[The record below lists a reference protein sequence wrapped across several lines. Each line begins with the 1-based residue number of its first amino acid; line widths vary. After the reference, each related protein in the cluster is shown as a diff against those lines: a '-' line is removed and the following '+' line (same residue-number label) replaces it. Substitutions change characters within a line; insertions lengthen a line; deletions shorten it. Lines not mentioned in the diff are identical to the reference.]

1 MSNVMFDP
9 LYGEIEFSAEL
20 NQLIH
25 APIVQRLR
33 HVRLSNIDSVELTG
47 ISNISRFEHVIGVAR
62 LTAELPFFST
72 LSQYE
77 RLVLQASALLHDWA
91 ITAFGHL
98 VEEAY
103 AYAGAKFFHE
113 DKLHELVMGESKEEV
128 GGVERQILAGRET
141 GLRKWAENCVGS
153 KSAVNLLTDITE
165 TIRGQGRYGKLIAG
179 SIDIDN
185 IDNVYRV
192 AYHMGIVDDKTIPS
206 QLVRNICRT
215 NGNLGEPVFC
225 DGSHQL
231 ILSWLEMREK
241 VYDKLM
247 LAEPDFTSKLM
258 LISSVVAAYKSN
270 EITNS
275 DWNLTDSQ
283 LISRLLLSK
292 NRACVET
299 IDRWMVGEYWDST
312 PLVWMSGNRPTFARM
327 NEFNSE
333 VSRIIGR
340 NIFSYCIKDKRNREL
355 SLMFDNGEKSLVG
368 ENSSQWLLGLA
379 SPIRKKFTISEN
391 ENIIKCAETFF
402 SSEFRSY
409 ARQDNRLKEDGGEQ
423 ICLI

>member
-1 MSNVMFDP
+1 MSNIMFDP
-9 LYGEIEFSAEL
+9 LYGKIEFSTEL
-20 NQLIH
+20 NQLIQ

-33 HVRLSNIDSVELTG
+33 HVRLSNIDSIELTG
-47 ISNISRFEHVIGVAR
+47 ISNISRFEHVVGVAR

-103 AYAGAKFFHE
+103 AYAGAKFSHE
-113 DKLHELVMGESKEEV
+113 GKLHELVMGENKEEV

-153 KSAVNLLTDITE
+153 QSAIALLTDITE
-165 TIRGQGRYGKLIAG
+165 TIMGQGRYGKLIAG

-192 AYHMGIVDDKTIPS
+192 AYHMGIVDDKAIPI
-206 QLVRNICRT
+206 QLTKNICRT
-215 NGNLGEPVFC
+215 NGDLGEPVFC
-225 DGSHQL
+225 NGSNAL
-231 ILSWLEMREK
+231 IISWLNMREK

-258 LISSVVAAYKSN
+258 LISAVVSAYRSN

-275 DWNLTDSQ
+275 DWNLTDNQ
-283 LISRLLLSK
+283 LISRLLSSK

-299 IDRWMVGEYWDST
+299 VERWMVGEYWDST
-312 PLVWMSGNRPTFARM
+312 PLVWMSGSRPTFVQM

-333 VSRIIGR
+333 ISRILGR

-355 SLMFDNGEKSLVG
+355 SLVFDNGERSTFG

-379 SPIRKKFTISEN
+379 SSVRKKFTIAEN
-391 ENIIKCAETFF
+391 ENVIKCAESFF
-402 SSEFRSY
+402 GSTLKTY
-409 ARQDNRLKEDGGEQ
+409 ARHDDLSQEDGGKQ